1 MRFLAD
7 MGVSGRIVSWL
18 REQGYDAIHLRDEG
32 LQRLPDREIS
42 GKAVAEDRVTPSFD
56 SGFGEIA
63 ALSGG
68 EKCGVVVFR
77 LRNTRTPH
85 VISRLDSVLIASSS
99 YLEEGAAVVVEET
112 RHRIRRPPV
121 GEGRAVRSEA
131 PRSFRQPVP
140 PGLPT
145 PARAWR
151 LQPHR
156 GRNRRGAAR
165 PDPTHGLERV
175 S

>member
-1 MRFLAD
+1 

-112 RHRIRRPPV
+112 RHRIRRPPI